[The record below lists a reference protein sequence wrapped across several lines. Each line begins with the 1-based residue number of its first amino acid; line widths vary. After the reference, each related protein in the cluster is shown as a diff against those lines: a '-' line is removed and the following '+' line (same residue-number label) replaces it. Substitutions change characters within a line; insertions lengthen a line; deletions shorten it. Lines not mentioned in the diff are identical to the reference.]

1 MRKRRIYTL
10 AYADDM
16 VFLTENKEEMRSVIE
31 RLEKYL
37 DGKRIELN
45 AEKTK
50 IIRFKK
56 GGDRESRVEW
66 RWKGKRIEEVKEFNY
81 LEYVLQKNG
90 GQEAQIREKERKAA
104 VMGQVWGIEKRF
116 RKDWGRRLWLFDRLV
131 WTVMGYGVEI

>member
-10 AYADDM
+10 AYADM
-16 VFLTENKEEMRSVIE
+16 VLLTENKEEMRSVIE

-37 DGKRIELN
+37 DGKRMELN

-56 GGDRESRVEW
+56 GGGRESRVEW
-66 RWKGKRIEEVKEFNY
+66 RWKVKRIEEVKEFNY

-90 GQEAQIREKERKAA
+90 DQEAQIREKERKTA

-116 RKDWGRRLWLFDRLV
+116 GKDWGRRLWLFDRLV